1 MVRKRIPLLVNYA
14 LSGQHGGQLIFS
26 ENPTVFE
33 FDSPWLK
40 SAGVKGLTKYYQA
53 FLSAGNPSDFFS
65 GSLSSTP
72 LSSVNYFATN
82 RVLSAR
88 FPAFSGFNVIDFGG
102 NVVQN
107 YSKQTI
113 SIDLTALSGK
123 ATGPFKIIITAPGG
137 QTEFPGCAYG
147 YNTDPNQ

>member
-26 ENPTVFE
+26 ENRTVFE

-65 GSLSSTP
+65 GSLSSSKF
-72 LSSVNYFATN
+72 SS
-82 RVLSAR
+82 S
-88 FPAFSGFNVIDFGG
+88 
-102 NVVQN
+102 
-107 YSKQTI
+107 
-113 SIDLTALSGK
+113 
-123 ATGPFKIIITAPGG
+123 
-137 QTEFPGCAYG
+137 
-147 YNTDPNQ
+147 